1 MGTWDRI
8 TAAYRRSRAL
18 RWALELLL
26 LGAAVLAVDAF
37 QTRGHVHGRPPEL
50 SLSTL
55 QGEPVSLGSLRGR
68 PLVLVVWAP
77 WCGVCKLEAS
87 NVARVRR
94 WLEPRAQVLSIAA
107 AYRSVDDV
115 RGFMREQGVDYP
127 VLLAGADHSFERA
140 FGVRAFPSTF
150 VLDAAGNVVRSTQ
163 GYTSTLGLWWRGA
176 L

>member
-1 MGTWDRI
+1 MGPWHRVS
-8 TAAYRRSRAL
+8 AAYRRSRAL

-26 LGAAVLAVDAF
+26 LCAAVLAVDAI

-55 QGEPVSLGSLRGR
+55 QGEAVPLASLRGQ

-94 WLEPRAQVLSIAA
+94 WLEPHTRLLSVAA
-107 AYRSVDDV
+107 SYRSVNDV

-127 VLLAGADHSFERA
+127 VLLADRGFERA
-140 FGVRAFPSTF
+140 FGVRAFPSMF

>member
-1 MGTWDRI
+1 MSPWQRV

-26 LGAAVLAVDAF
+26 LCAAVLAMDAF

-50 SLSTL
+50 SFSTL
-55 QGEPVSLGSLRGR
+55 QGEPVSLASLRGQ

-87 NVARVRR
+87 NVARARR
-94 WLEPRAQVLSIAA
+94 WLEPRAKVLSIAA
-107 AYRSVDDV
+107 SYGSVEDV

-127 VLLAGADHSFERA
+127 VLLADRGFERA
-140 FGVRAFPSTF
+140 FGVRAFPSLF
-150 VLDAAGNVVRSTQ
+150 VLDAAGDVVRSTQ